1 MLYGRRRVISKSTR
15 LRFKKMK
22 KYKWGGNRTKI
33 AIYPSHEE
41 WAIKNGYRDNATLN
55 SKNTVSFKDGAER

>member
-41 WAIKNGYRDNATLN
+41 WAIKNGYRNEDLHAT
-55 SKNTVSFKDGAER
+55 NTKGFKDDEK

>member
-41 WAIKNGYRDNATLN
+41 WAIKNGYRE
-55 SKNTVSFKDGAER
+55 K